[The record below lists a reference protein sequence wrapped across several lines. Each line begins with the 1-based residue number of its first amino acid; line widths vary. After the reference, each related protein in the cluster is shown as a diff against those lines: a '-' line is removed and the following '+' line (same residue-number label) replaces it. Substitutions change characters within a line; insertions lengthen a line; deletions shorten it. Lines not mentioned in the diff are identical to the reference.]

1 MSKQYANPLFGV
13 EQCVT
18 LGPTGALNGTVAATD
33 IGRLRANTATVV
45 SKVFATYLA
54 GGTAATRQILF
65 GKSLAGTGAFSGMGT
80 AVLGTQATGTIKDL
94 SFAGTFA
101 AGDDIYF
108 QQLGTDAIVYN
119 VQFQVFYREQFV
131 NA

>member
-13 EQCVT
+13 EQCMVS
-18 LGPTGALNGTVAATD
+18 PSTGALNGTVAATD
-33 IGRLRANTATVV
+33 LFRLKAKTATVV
-45 SKVFATYLA
+45 TAVYASFLA

-80 AVLGTQATGTIKDL
+80 AVLGTQATATIKDL
-94 SFAGTFA
+94 SFTGTFA
-101 AGDDIYF
+101 AGDDMYF
-108 QQLGTDAIVYN
+108 QHLGTDAIVYN
-119 VQFQVFYREQFV
+119 VAFQVFYREQFV